1 MTELLTLSLRAQP
14 PFEGNIS
21 FFRGFPRAQA
31 KNDSPGIVT
40 HPSPGSFLDT
50 QKYIVKYN
58 QALKASEEE
67 ISLEYSLV
75 ILYLWMEVTDAVLK
89 EGLKV
94 RNNILFQCD
103 NIVHALNS
111 YRDKFPQLLAITV
124 VLHCNAVVAATTA
137 AAAITENVLRNIP
150 HP

>member
-1 MTELLTLSLRAQP
+1 M
-14 PFEGNIS
+14 
-21 FFRGFPRAQA
+21 A
-31 KNDSPGIVT
+31 KNYSPGIVT

-58 QALKASEEE
+58 QAMKASEEE

-75 ILYLWMEVTDAVLK
+75 ILYLWMEITDAVLK

-111 YRDKFPQLLAITV
+111 YKDKFPQLLAITV

-137 AAAITENVLRNIP
+137 AAAITKKMCSVVFLFSISASVLQKTF
-150 HP
+150 